1 MPYLYNT
8 WCFYLIISLLIPA
21 AGFIVFKLKVLQL
34 EKTNLQINQLL
45 LSKIAEFENNTQRLK
60 ALEKAVQSHGQQPVK
75 EDRWED
81 DQLLAILLHD
91 IRSPL
96 RFLSTISK
104 AVVKDFEIGSTEE
117 NHEHLIKLHQ
127 SVGAL
132 RSFVEESY
140 FWVRNNDKGIHLS
153 IKRIRLQEVFNKM
166 ETFYGEFLSYNEN
179 QLIIAPTTLTWETD
193 QHVLCLIV
201 RNLLDN
207 ANKYTQGGKVYLS
220 CYISRERLC
229 IQVKDSGQGL
239 NERQIQAILQPC
251 QQPEGAGMGSLVI
264 ARMLKKINGRL
275 TVTSTLGKGSIF
287 TIELAPVA
295 MEVEFS
301 PVASWSLLPD
311 YKQKYLVGE
320 LV

>member
-8 WCFYLIISLLIPA
+8 WWFYLIISLLIPS
-21 AGFIVFKLKVLQL
+21 AGYIVFKLKLLQL
-34 EKTNLQINQLL
+34 ERTNLQINQLL
-45 LSKIAEFENNTQRLK
+45 LPKIAELQVSTRKLG
-60 ALEKAVQSHGQQPVK
+60 ALEKAVQCHGQQPVK
-75 EDRWED
+75 EDNWED

-117 NHEHLIKLHQ
+117 KQEHLIKLHQ

-153 IKRIRLQEVFNKM
+153 IKQIRLQEVFNKM
-166 ETFYGEFLSYNEN
+166 EAFYGEFLSYNEN
-179 QLIIAPTTLTWETD
+179 QLIIAPTTVTWETD

-220 CYISRERLC
+220 CYISRARLC

-239 NERQIQAILQPC
+239 NERQIQAFLQPC
-251 QQPEGAGMGSLVI
+251 QQPEAAGMGSLVI

-275 TVTSTLGKGSIF
+275 AVTSTPGKGSIF

-301 PVASWSLLPD
+301 PVARWSLLPD